1 MKSYEQIVSWIKENK
16 QHLVLAVC
24 FVLVFLAGFGSGRYE
39 KEWRRDRIKSQ
50 TNYNT
55 KTAAVTKTPEA
66 ATAPAV
72 LGQQQTAQPA
82 AAASGTPANCV
93 IKGNI
98 SSSKKKIY
106 HVPGGSSY
114 NIVKPEQCFATEAEA
129 VAAGYVK
136 SQR

>member
-66 ATAPAV
+66 TTAPAV
-72 LGQQQTAQPA
+72 LGQQQTATLA
-82 AAASGTPANCV
+82 TASGTPANCA

-106 HVPGGSSY
+106 HVPGGASY
-114 NIVKPEQCFATEAEA
+114 KAVKPEQCFATEAEA